1 MRHWLNHLI
10 RAARIRLVDDSDVIQ
25 RVQVDEGPLGPDGGR
40 RLIDKVKFIG
50 MFGVASVPPIDAEVL
65 VLGMGGDR
73 SRSIAIASNHQT
85 SRLKNLKPGDS
96 GLYDVRG
103 AKLTFTE
110 NGLLIDCAG
119 LPAVIQNCPTLRL
132 VATEK
137 VTIDAPTTEIT
148 HDLTVGGTLTV
159 AGDAT
164 LSGDVAIE
172 GDTTTQGTITSAGAV
187 TARAGGTAAELGAV
201 RDAYVAHKHGAVKT
215 GTDTSGV
222 SDHLV

>member
-1 MRHWLNHLI
+1 M
-10 RAARIRLVDDSDVIQ
+10 
-25 RVQVDEGPLGPDGGR
+25 
-40 RLIDKVKFIG
+40 
-50 MFGVASVPPIDAEVL
+50 
-65 VLGMGGDR
+65 
-73 SRSIAIASNHQT
+73 
-85 SRLKNLKPGDS
+85 
-96 GLYDVRG
+96 
-103 AKLTFTE
+103 
-110 NGLLIDCAG
+110 LLIDCAG